1 MPTLDLELLRTL
13 AAVVTHRSFAAA
25 AVHLDRTQS
34 AVTQQM
40 QRLEEQIGHP
50 LFAKQGRQKRLTE
63 HGQRLL
69 NYAHHLLALNDE
81 ALRSLREQG
90 EELHK
95 AGNHAE
101 SVEVLDRALQLL
113 ER

>member
-40 QRLEEQIGHP
+40 QRLEAMMQ
-50 LFAKQGRQKRLTE
+50 QM
-63 HGQRLL
+63 
-69 NYAHHLLALNDE
+69 
-81 ALRSLREQG
+81 
-90 EELHK
+90 
-95 AGNHAE
+95 
-101 SVEVLDRALQLL
+101 L
-113 ER
+113 ERGDGGAAPAAGGTVSDWASSLFGSRTV